1 MRVAALLS
9 LTALAAVA
17 TPTATAQAQAP
28 SPLTPRGMRV
38 RTVTDT
44 IVGAVGGVAVDASGI
59 IYVATF
65 GDVVYKGYPDGRK
78 SVFATGLY
86 SASGNA
92 IDSKGRL
99 LQANFVGN
107 SISRIDR
114 QGNVSE
120 FATGLNG
127 PVGIAVDSADNLV
140 VCNCRANTLS
150 RVTAEGVVSTWVESP
165 LLNCPNGI
173 TRGPDGTYYVVNF
186 RDSRVLAISSAGR
199 VREVATLPGGGNGH
213 VAMARGDLYV
223 TSFQGHMLFRVTLDG
238 KVTQVAGTGRPG
250 EVDGVAGQ
258 SQFTFPNGI
267 AAGPTGDRLYVN
279 DYINRFPTTVEA
291 PPVPKSTLRQLTLPP
306 FGDILLTAHQVGGID
321 SLEAAYRAWKTNP
334 ATAGLFTELE
344 VNALGYG
351 LMGAGKV
358 KDAIRVFELNVA
370 SYPTSFNTYDS
381 LAEAYMTDG
390 QHDKAVEFYKKSLA
404 KNPANS
410 NATQM
415 LKKLGAD

>member
-1 MRVAALLS
+1 MRVAAVLT

-17 TPTATAQAQAP
+17 ATSAQSQTP
-28 SPLTPRGMRV
+28 SPLTPRGTRV

-44 IVGAVGGVAVDASGI
+44 MVGAVGGVAVDASGI

-65 GDVVYKGYPDGRK
+65 GDVVYKVYPDGRK

-86 SASGNA
+86 GASGNA

-99 LQANFVGN
+99 LQSNFSGN

-120 FATGLNG
+120 FATGLRG

-140 VCNCRANTLS
+140 VCNCPANRLS
-150 RVTAEGVVSTWVESP
+150 RVTAQGVVTTWVESP
-165 LLNCPNGI
+165 LFNCPNGI
-173 TRGPDGTYYVVNF
+173 TRGSDGTYYVANF
-186 RDSRVLAISSAGR
+186 RDSRVLAVSPAGR
-199 VREVATLPGGGNGH
+199 VQEVAALPGGGNGH
-213 VAMARGDLYV
+213 VAFARGDLYV

-250 EVDGVAGQ
+250 EADGAADQ

-279 DYINRFPTTVEA
+279 DYINRSPPTVEA
-291 PPVPKSTLRQLTLPP
+291 PPVPRSTLRQLTLPP
-306 FGDILLTAHQVGGID
+306 FHDILLAARRGGGID

-351 LMGAGKV
+351 LMGAGRV
-358 KDAIRVFELNVA
+358 AEAIRVFRLNVE
-370 SYPTSFNTYDS
+370 SYPNSFNTYDS

-390 QHDKAVEFYKKSLA
+390 QRDKAVEFYQKSLA
-404 KNPANS
+404 KNPANT
-410 NATQM
+410 NATQQ
-415 LKKLGAD
+415 LQKLGVD